1 MQEDQEEVKVI
12 QSTTEQAKS
21 EMISAISLNPEFAGI
36 DLSIIDT
43 LFDQE
48 PALATIPDPEPQENT
63 APKADLNN
71 DPIVIGNRL
80 VEEQDPIVKRGRR
93 KGNPEDI
100 KIALLTFGGINLIK
114 EDPVY
119 FIAFP
124 TGEDQRELSE

>member
-1 MQEDQEEVKVI
+1 MQEDQEEI
-12 QSTTEQAKS
+12 DEIRSTTEQAKS

-36 DLSIIDT
+36 DLSVIDT
-43 LFDQE
+43 LFDRE

-63 APKADLNN
+63 PPQADLNN

-93 KGNPEDI
+93 KGDSEDI
-100 KIALLTFGGINLIK
+100 KIALLTFGGANLIK